1 MAAEAL
7 AEANLPGA
15 DWLLTKKGLLIELG
29 MVRPDFLVPIA
40 ERMIEMRPL
49 VAAGRK
55 LIRRGV
61 GLYGPAAPAPDR
73 PATHRPSGPGGAV
86 SR

>member
-1 MAAEAL
+1 M
-7 AEANLPGA
+7 
-15 DWLLTKKGLLIELG
+15 LTKKGLLIELG

-55 LIRRGV
+55 LIRRLAGRSV
-61 GLYGPAAPAPDR
+61 QADPPAW
-73 PATHRPSGPGGAV
+73 
-86 SR
+86 